1 MVKRCKF
8 ASKFIQ
14 IIWHLYLPLS
24 FFFVYVFQSKFAALC
39 THSEGKSLLRAA
51 GMHAPPRSR
60 GKWLPRPAPSLT
72 LTPPR
77 PEDFSLALPRPEA
90 KKRLPRAS
98 LLCWDY
104 NASRPGENSSF
115 TEECLLSTCC
125 RPQICRKIYAVE
137 IFCWWWS
144 LPMCASMKYY
154 GNTCCVEFFGESN
167 VIHILYFPFPRW
179 NYSNFWIQ
187 CKRNCRGPHWSH
199 PVWILFPWINSDQLN
214 VSTAKK
220 NPQIRN
226 IKTWKQYFGLR
237 WSNTLEISNL
247 NLTYFEIWCC
257 KWYV

>member
-1 MVKRCKF
+1 MKPTSRNNGHIRSDDGHTHRHTDRQTPNPLIDSAHPVGRVKR
-8 ASKFIQ
+8 
-14 IIWHLYLPLS
+14 
-24 FFFVYVFQSKFAALC
+24 
-39 THSEGKSLLRAA
+39 LL
-51 GMHAPPRSR
+51 
-60 GKWLPRPAPSLT
+60 
-72 LTPPR
+72 
-77 PEDFSLALPRPEA
+77 
-90 KKRLPRAS
+90 RAS
-98 LLCWDY
+98 LLCWAY
-104 NASRPGENSSF
+104 NASRPGENSSSI
-115 TEECLLSTCC
+115 EECLLSTCC
-125 RPQICRKIYAVE
+125 QPQICRKIYAVE

-187 CKRNCRGPHWSH
+187 CKRNCHGPHWSH

-220 NPQIRN
+220 NPQIRK